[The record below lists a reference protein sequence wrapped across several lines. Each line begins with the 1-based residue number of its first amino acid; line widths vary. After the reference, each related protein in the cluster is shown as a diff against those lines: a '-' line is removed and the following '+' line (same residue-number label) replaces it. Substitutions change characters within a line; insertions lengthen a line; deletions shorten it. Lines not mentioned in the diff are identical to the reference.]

1 MLLSARN
8 AKRCGRTAS
17 AGIVA
22 QLIGEGLATSGKD
35 VVVCDDEVYVRAR
48 LPDGKPAAFFQFVGP
63 IYEERA

>member
-17 AGIVA
+17 LGIVE
-22 QLIGEGLATSGKD
+22 QLIGEGLARTAED

-48 LPDGKPAAFFQFVGP
+48 LPDGEPAEFFQFVGP
-63 IYEERA
+63 IYEAPA